1 MSLRKQWRDLDRST
15 ARSAP
20 DRYALYE
27 VGDADGTTLGFGTG
41 VLPDALREVLAYG
54 TVDDLQATPAA
65 NDAGD
70 PAQVRW
76 ELANSKSHAE
86 QLLDEH
92 IDD

>member
-27 VGDADGTTLGFGTG
+27 VGDANGTTLGFGTG
-41 VLPDALREVLAYG
+41 VLPDALRELLAYG
-54 TVDDLQATPAA
+54 AVDDLEVTP
-65 NDAGD
+65 NSDDAGE
-70 PAQVRW
+70 PTKVRW
-76 ELANSKSHAE
+76 KLANSKSHAE

-92 IDD
+92 TAD